1 MKLFILIFVLVS
13 CCSSNELHGTLLSV
27 PSKNNKKLKNSEADI
42 EQGIRLFLN
51 GNEKQTYLRQ
61 DGKFVFY
68 NLTTGSHV
76 LEIDSPSQIFVQ
88 VF

>member
-1 MKLFILIFVLVS
+1 MNSKECYYLFQVKK
-13 CCSSNELHGTLLSV
+13 
-27 PSKNNKKLKNSEADI
+27 KNTNKKEIDI

-51 GNEKQTYLRQ
+51 GNEQITYLRQ

-88 VF
+88 VLNFFLKFQRLELM